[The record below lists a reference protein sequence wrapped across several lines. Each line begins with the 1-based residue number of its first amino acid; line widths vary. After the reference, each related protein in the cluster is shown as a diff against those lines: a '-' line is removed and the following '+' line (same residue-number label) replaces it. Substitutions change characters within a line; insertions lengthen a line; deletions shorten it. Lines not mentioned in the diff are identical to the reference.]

1 MPRSPINKNVHG
13 DLHRCLLLIEAFR
26 AIRRT
31 MPLQHV
37 YAFLLIALEQG
48 RSVSE
53 YAKRAGTTQAVMT
66 RILFALSSRG
76 RRRQPGYRLV
86 QQMVDPQ
93 DARRTQAF
101 LTVRGNAL
109 VHEMVQLIRTG
120 RRRAIKLRKST
131 MAEKS
136 SRDLKR
142 DQWLSRLIEAG
153 RKLAE
158 DDVELVVRQIEA
170 LIDYRQPKKTPIR
183 RRHRASASL

>member
-1 MPRSPINKNVHG
+1 
-13 DLHRCLLLIEAFR
+13 
-26 AIRRT
+26 
-31 MPLQHV
+31 
-37 YAFLLIALEQG
+37 
-48 RSVSE
+48 
-53 YAKRAGTTQAVMT
+53 
-66 RILFALSSRG
+66 
-76 RRRQPGYRLV
+76 
-86 QQMVDPQ
+86 
-93 DARRTQAF
+93 
-101 LTVRGNAL
+101 
-109 VHEMVQLIRTG
+109 MVQLIRTG